1 MDRKLVDKIL
11 EVQSR
16 AKQDPETKAL
26 LTEYEYTGT
35 RLMALLPGMS
45 DLQRDAVMDYI
56 GVFGALQFRLL
67 ELALAGEEGTTEK

>member
-26 LTEYEYTGT
+26 LMEYEDTGT
-35 RLMALLPGMS
+35 RLMALLSGMS

-56 GVFGALQFRLL
+56 GVYGALQFRLL